1 MKTERERQREGER
14 RERER
19 GGRGKEGEEER
30 WRVISDQYSLT
41 VLSLIILFVRN
52 QYFLEANQNIHY

>member
-14 RERER
+14 
-19 GGRGKEGEEER
+19 GRGEKVEGEEER